1 MWLLAGS
8 SSSKTLQ
15 QLSVTTGQISDI
27 VPASKSSVSIAQL
40 SSGIIGVGLATDAT
54 GALELRN
61 GSSGVLIA
69 TVPIGTPVR
78 DVTAGFDG
86 QTFYVLN
93 GNATSSSVTLVNA
106 QSAKASVSV
115 PVPLDTIAVAVD
127 PLGQQIYAL
136 GSGGAVRVISVAT
149 GSVTA
154 KFGTLPGPVGLV
166 ISNSGSSL
174 YVLKHDAAGSNVA
187 VFNVATEQQTSAL
200 PAAQSSVGLQ
210 LSPDN
215 QSIYN
220 IVGTNTFGNVQV
232 FPLSQ

>member
-154 KFGTLPGPVGLV
+154 KEDGVDGTGRGGVEVTLRGANGLGDHVTGTVRLLLPVG
-166 ISNSGSSL
+166 
-174 YVLKHDAAGSNVA
+174 DAR
-187 VFNVATEQQTSAL
+187 
-200 PAAQSSVGLQ
+200 
-210 LSPDN
+210 
-215 QSIYN
+215 
-220 IVGTNTFGNVQV
+220 
-232 FPLSQ
+232 